1 MTKKK
6 KKVEEVPE
14 HIRSIKE
21 IYNRYQRNYT
31 IIVLLGL
38 AAVIAVWYFTCHFYG
53 ITILAFGLWSWFAYE
68 KGASEECIDEYEFV
82 YPQDG
87 FRRMVKSWPWFI
99 GLDLIAFFFCD
110 AYMPWL
116 F

>member
-1 MTKKK
+1 MTK

-14 HIRSIKE
+14 HIRRFKE

-38 AAVIAVWYFTCHFYG
+38 AAVFAVWYFTCPFYG
-53 ITILAFGLWSWFAYE
+53 ATTLAFGLWSWFAYDE
-68 KGASEECIDEYEFV
+68 GASENCIDEYEYA

-87 FRRMVKSWPWFI
+87 FRRMVKSWPWFF
-99 GLDLIAFFFCD
+99 GLALIAFFFCN
-110 AYMPWL
+110 AHMPWL

>member
-1 MTKKK
+1 MTK

-14 HIRSIKE
+14 HIRRFKE

-38 AAVIAVWYFTCHFYG
+38 AAVFAVHAADG
-53 ITILAFGLWSWFAYE
+53 LA
-68 KGASEECIDEYEFV
+68 
-82 YPQDG
+82 
-87 FRRMVKSWPWFI
+87 
-99 GLDLIAFFFCD
+99 LIAFFFCN
-110 AYMPWL
+110 AHMPWL

>member
-1 MTKKK
+1 MTK

-14 HIRSIKE
+14 HIRRFKE

-38 AAVIAVWYFTCHFYG
+38 AAVFAVWYFTCPFYG
-53 ITILAFGLWSWFAYE
+53 ATTLAFGLWSWFAYDE
-68 KGASEECIDEYEFV
+68 GASENCIDEYEFA
-82 YPQDG
+82 YPKDG
-87 FRRMVKSWPWFI
+87 FRRMVKSWPWFF
-99 GLDLIAFFFCD
+99 GLALIAFFFCN